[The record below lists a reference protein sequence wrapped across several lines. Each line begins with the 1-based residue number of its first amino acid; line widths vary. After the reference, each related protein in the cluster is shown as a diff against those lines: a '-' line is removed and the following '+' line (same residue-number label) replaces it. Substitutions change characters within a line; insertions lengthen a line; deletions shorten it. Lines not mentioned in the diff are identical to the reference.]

1 VNAWLARFR
10 RPLAAAFAAAASGF
24 ALLTL
29 RPPAAPTVPVLVA
42 ARDLPGGVTLHGGD
56 LRSAALPAAAVPDGA
71 VRSGATGRLLS
82 GPLRRGEALTD
93 VRLAGRDLLDGYG
106 PGMVATPVR
115 IADAGAVRLLHSGDR
130 VDVLA
135 TADSPE
141 GMVSPRP
148 ARAVAQGVPVL
159 AVPGGASGAVG
170 DQGALIVLAT
180 SRDQSAAL
188 AGAGARLSVTI
199 NGNQDRRTFP

>member
-10 RPLAAAFAAAASGF
+10 RPLAAAFAATGAGL

-29 RPPAAPTVPVLVA
+29 RPPAAPTVRVLVA
-42 ARDLPGGVTLHGGD
+42 ARDLPGGVTLHGRD

-71 VRSGATGRLLS
+71 VRFGATGRLLS

-106 PGMVATPVR
+106 PGTVATPVR
-115 IADAGAVRLLHSGDR
+115 IADAGAVRLLRSGDR

-135 TADSPE
+135 AADAPE
-141 GMVSPRP
+141 GTVAPGR
-148 ARAVAQGVPVL
+148 ARVVAQSVPVL
-159 AVPGGASGAVG
+159 AVPRGTFGAAG

-180 SRDQSAAL
+180 SRDQAAAL
-188 AGAGARLSVTI
+188 AGAGTRLSVTI
-199 NGNQDRRTFP
+199 NGDQDRRISP

>member
-1 VNAWLARFR
+1 MNAWLARFR
-10 RPLAAAFAAAASGF
+10 RPLSAAFTAAAAGF

-42 ARDLPGGVTLHGGD
+42 TRDLPGGVTLHGND
-56 LRSAALPAAAVPDGA
+56 LRSVALPAAAVPDGA
-71 VRSGATGRLLS
+71 VRSDATGRLLS

-93 VRLAGRDLLDGYG
+93 VRLAGRDLLDGYR
-106 PGMVATPVR
+106 PGTVATPVR
-115 IADAGAVRLLHSGDR
+115 IADAGAVRLLRSGDR

-135 TADSPE
+135 AADSLE
-141 GMVSPRP
+141 GTVSPGR
-148 ARAVAQGVPVL
+148 ARTVAQGIPVL
-159 AVPGGASGAVG
+159 AVPRSTSGEAG

-180 SRDQSAAL
+180 SRDQAAAL

-199 NGNQDRRTFP
+199 NGDQDRRTFP